1 MSMLKKEQ
9 HERSQHGLRLRLF
22 DAMDALR
29 NGDIEYQ
36 DAAALAKL
44 AAQIVN
50 SDRVEIDIHN
60 QRMLDAKRVGQ
71 SPLAIAE
78 KTDGDQ

>member
-1 MSMLKKEQ
+1 MLKKEPF
-9 HERSQHGLRLRLF
+9 ERNQHGLRLRLF

-60 QRMLDAKRVGQ
+60 QRMLDAKKVGP
-71 SPLAIAE
+71 SPLKIENKEDA
-78 KTDGDQ
+78 T